1 MKKFKMLIGS
11 IYVRFLAAF
20 LGSFIFSIL
29 IAVLVINTMQFGNV
43 KKMVSATL
51 ESKAYQIK
59 NLVDNENISI
69 NKAIGYLSNS
79 EVNEAVWPS
88 IRETGIIL
96 TSSEIQ
102 SIENGNVV
110 SNIDYSSNVKSYSI
124 FKLDNE
130 YIVITP
136 NIKNS
141 LLILFFSMQRI
152 STLIPIILGTVII
165 FLATITVVRP
175 IKLIS
180 EASKKVAGGDF
191 SIQLPIKGN
200 TEVSELTRNF
210 NLMVKELSANE
221 YLHKEFVSNVSHE
234 FKTPITSLK
243 GYAKLLKCE
252 DLPDDKRQEYAD
264 IIISESERLSNL
276 SSKLLKLSELENE
289 IIRNK
294 REQFSL
300 DEQIRDAILLL
311 QNEWEK
317 KNLELDVD
325 MEEVTFKGYKEL
337 MALVWINLISNA
349 IKYSGQ
355 GDLLKITL
363 RQTDKI
369 TIEIR
374 DSGIGMTKEDA
385 GKIFR
390 RFYKADKS
398 RNGTGTGLGLSIVKK
413 IIELHDGTIYVDSEP
428 GKGSTFVVALQ

>member
-1 MKKFKMLIGS
+1 VNKFRMAIGS

-29 IAVLVINTMQFGNV
+29 IAVLVVNTMQLGNV
-43 KKMVSATL
+43 KKMVGATL
-51 ESKAYQIK
+51 ESEAYQIK
-59 NLVDNENISI
+59 NLVSKEDIPLY
-69 NKAIGYLSNS
+69 KAIGYLSNS
-79 EVNEAVWPS
+79 EVNEAVFPS
-88 IRETGIIL
+88 LSETGLIL
-96 TSSEIQ
+96 TPSEIQ
-102 SIENGNVV
+102 SVEGGSTV
-110 SNIDYSSNVKSYSI
+110 SNIDYSSNVKSYSL
-124 FKLDNE
+124 FKLGNK
-130 YIVITP
+130 YVVITP

-152 STLIPIILGTVII
+152 STLIPIVLGTVII
-165 FLATITVVRP
+165 FLATITVVKP

-180 EASKKVAGGDF
+180 EASKKVASGDF
-191 SIQLPIKGN
+191 SIQLPVKGN

-243 GYAKLLKCE
+243 GYAKLLKSD
-252 DLPDDKRQEYAD
+252 DLTDDKRQEYAD

-276 SSKLLKLSELENE
+276 SSKLLKLSEVENE
-289 IIRNK
+289 TIRNK
-294 REQFSL
+294 KEHFSL

-325 MEEVTFKGYKEL
+325 MEEVTINGCKEL
-337 MALVWINLISNA
+337 MILVWINLISNA
-349 IKYSGQ
+349 IKYSRQ

-363 RQTDKI
+363 RQTDNI
-369 TIEIR
+369 MIEIR

-385 GKIFR
+385 GKIFQ

-398 RNGTGTGLGLSIVKK
+398 RNSTGTGLGLSIVKK
-413 IIELHDGTIYVDSEP
+413 IIEIHNGMIYVDSEL
-428 GKGSTFVVALQ
+428 GKGSKFVVELN

>member
-1 MKKFKMLIGS
+1 MNKFRMAIGS

-29 IAVLVINTMQFGNV
+29 IAVLVVNTMQLGNV
-43 KKMVSATL
+43 KKMVGATL
-51 ESKAYQIK
+51 ESEAYQIK
-59 NLVDNENISI
+59 NLVSKEDIPLY
-69 NKAIGYLSNS
+69 KAIGYLSNS
-79 EVNEAVWPS
+79 EVNEAVFPS
-88 IRETGIIL
+88 LSETGLIL
-96 TSSEIQ
+96 TPSEIQ
-102 SIENGNVV
+102 SVEGGSTV
-110 SNIDYSSNVKSYSI
+110 SNIDYSSNVKSYSL
-124 FKLDNE
+124 FKLGNK
-130 YIVITP
+130 YVVITP

-152 STLIPIILGTVII
+152 STLIPIVLGTVII
-165 FLATITVVRP
+165 FLATITVVKP

-180 EASKKVAGGDF
+180 EASKKVASGDF
-191 SIQLPIKGN
+191 SIQLPVKGN

-243 GYAKLLKCE
+243 GYAKLLKSD
-252 DLPDDKRQEYAD
+252 DLTDDKRQEYAD

-276 SSKLLKLSELENE
+276 SSKLLKLSEVENE
-289 IIRNK
+289 TIRNK
-294 REQFSL
+294 KEHFSL

-325 MEEVTFKGYKEL
+325 MEEVTINGCKEL
-337 MALVWINLISNA
+337 MILVWINLISNA
-349 IKYSGQ
+349 IKYSRQ

-363 RQTDKI
+363 RQTDNI
-369 TIEIR
+369 MIEIR

-385 GKIFR
+385 GKIFQ

-398 RNGTGTGLGLSIVKK
+398 RNSTGTGLGLSIVKK
-413 IIELHDGTIYVDSEP
+413 IIEIHNGMIYVDSEL
-428 GKGSTFVVALQ
+428 GKGSKFVVELN

>member
-1 MKKFKMLIGS
+1 
-11 IYVRFLAAF
+11 
-20 LGSFIFSIL
+20 
-29 IAVLVINTMQFGNV
+29 
-43 KKMVSATL
+43 
-51 ESKAYQIK
+51 
-59 NLVDNENISI
+59 
-69 NKAIGYLSNS
+69 
-79 EVNEAVWPS
+79 
-88 IRETGIIL
+88 
-96 TSSEIQ
+96 
-102 SIENGNVV
+102 
-110 SNIDYSSNVKSYSI
+110 
-124 FKLDNE
+124 
-130 YIVITP
+130 
-136 NIKNS
+136 
-141 LLILFFSMQRI
+141 LFFSMQRI

-398 RNGTGTGLGLSIVKK
+398 RNSTGTGLGLSIVKK

-428 GKGSTFVVALQ
+428 GKGSKFVVELH

>member
-1 MKKFKMLIGS
+1 VKKFKMLIGS
-11 IYVRFLAAF
+11 IYVRFLSAF

-29 IAVLVINTMQFGNV
+29 IAVLVINTMQFGSV

-59 NLVDNENISI
+59 NLVDNENISL

-88 IRETGIIL
+88 INETGIIL
-96 TSSEIQ
+96 TAGEVQ

-110 SNIDYSSNVKSYSI
+110 SNIDYSSNVNSYSV

-252 DLPDDKRQEYAD
+252 GLPDDKRQEYAD

-325 MEEVTFKGYKEL
+325 MEEVTIKGYKEL
-337 MALVWINLISNA
+337 MVLVWINLISNA

-369 TIEIR
+369 IIEIR

-385 GKIFR
+385 GKIFQ

-413 IIELHDGTIYVDSEP
+413 IIDLHDGTIYVDSEP
-428 GKGSTFVVALQ
+428 GKGSKFVVELH